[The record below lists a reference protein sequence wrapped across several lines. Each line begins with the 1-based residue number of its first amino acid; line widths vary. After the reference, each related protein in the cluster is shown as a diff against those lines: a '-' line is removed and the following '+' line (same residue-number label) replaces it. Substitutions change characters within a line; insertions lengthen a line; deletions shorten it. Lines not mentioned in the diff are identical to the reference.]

1 MELGSHFGV
10 PGAGAEAAVESEDD
24 GWLAGQV
31 RGGIEVKLEV
41 GGVGSPRRDLSEDI
55 TGDVIST
62 RSGGSTVGHG
72 SGTREEDKGLEQHRD
87 ALHNFPNP
95 PPK

>member
-1 MELGSHFGV
+1 M
-10 PGAGAEAAVESEDD
+10 
-24 GWLAGQV
+24 
-31 RGGIEVKLEV
+31 KLEV

-72 SGTREEDKGLEQHRD
+72 SGTSEEDKGLEQHRD
-87 ALHNFPNP
+87 A
-95 PPK
+95 